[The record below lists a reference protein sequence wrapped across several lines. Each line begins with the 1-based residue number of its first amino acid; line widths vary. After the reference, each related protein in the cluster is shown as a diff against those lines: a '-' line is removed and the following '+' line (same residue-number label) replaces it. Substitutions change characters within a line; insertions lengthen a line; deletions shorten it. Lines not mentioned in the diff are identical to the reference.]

1 MNVTADTVV
10 YPNNPVVVVELSDN
24 ANGTVKVIVD
34 GKTFTG
40 KAINGKATVDITGL
54 DAGVK
59 DAVVEFVSSD
69 INVGNVTQSVRFV
82 VDRAPSSVDVAQN
95 GSDVVVSVNA
105 TGKVSVYVNGREHN
119 VTIIDGIA
127 VLPNVLVVGNN
138 SVVAV
143 YDGNVNFTASRDSDV
158 FVVDAKS
165 EVKPDVIEQGNDK
178 FIEIPVPEGQTGF
191 ITVTVDG
198 KNITVPIENGTAKVN
213 VTGLDVGDDPI
224 EVTYIGDLINPQ
236 MNVTVDDA
244 VYPNN
249 SKAVID
255 LSDNA
260 NGTVKVIVDGKTF
273 TGNAINGKA
282 TVDITGLDAGVKD
295 AVVEFISSDVNVGNA
310 TQKTKFIID
319 NAPSKVDI
327 TQKGDDIIVS
337 VNGEGNVTVYVNG
350 KAYEVPIMDGKAT
363 LNDVLTTGNNS
374 VIVVYDGDKNHDPL
388 SSATNIVLSKSDD
401 YTIKVSAKDIV
412 EGQSEALTIDVS
424 ADVDSVVVEV
434 DGVKYY
440 VDING
445 GKGVLN
451 IPNLSEGSYTAKVT
465 YLGDDTYVSKS
476 ASTSFTVKS
485 KSVPKIN
492 VDVDTD
498 KDVITV
504 DVPKDAGGDVSV
516 VVDGKEVPGKVSDGK
531 VIVDISDLA
540 PGNHSVEVIYDGDK
554 YAPYDET
561 TNFEVPKVDD
571 YTIKVSAKDIVEGQS
586 EALTID
592 VSADVDSVVV
602 EVDGVKYYVDIN
614 GGKGVLNIPNLSE
627 GSYTAKVTYLGDDT
641 YVSKSASTSFTV
653 KSKSVP
659 KINVDVDTDKDVITV
674 DVPKDAGGD
683 VSVVV
688 DGKEVPGKVSDGKVI
703 VDISDLAPGNHSVE
717 VIYDGDKYAP
727 YDETTD
733 FEVPKVDDYKFD
745 VDATVDKDKATI
757 TVDLPEDVN
766 GVVLVDVDGVGY
778 YVNATNG
785 KAILDLTYPNDG
797 KHTVTVSYPG
807 DDKYGPAKDTT
818 AFDIS
823 YKDNTPMEILVPESP
838 VKGNFTAYV
847 VVAKDAKGYITVEVD
862 GKNFT
867 SEINDG
873 IAKFDISGIDDGKH
887 AVKATYNGD
896 DKHNANTTTAQVEV
910 IKDSIPD
917 VKVSQNGKNIVV
929 DNLPSDAQGNVTIII
944 GGKELSAP
952 VVNGSAN
959 IYCPDLLLGLQNIEV
974 IYEGDNKYSS
984 QNYQKEINIVNAVII
999 TAPVVEKYYSGTE
1012 RFYVY
1017 LEDFYGVKI
1026 ANASVSITINDVTYN
1041 RTTNENG
1048 TASIALNLNSM
1059 HYPIFVSFN
1068 GNEEFN
1074 ATTVTSAV
1082 LINPTIYGNDV
1093 VKVFRNGTQYW
1104 ALFLDAKGN
1113 PLVNT
1118 TVSFNINGV
1127 FYNRTTNATG
1137 WAKLNL
1143 NLEKGTYILTAVNP
1157 VTHEQATNSVVVISL
1172 IVENHNLFKY
1182 YRNDSQF
1189 VVKILAD
1196 DGNPVG
1202 AGEKVRFNIHGVLYE
1217 RLTDENGY
1225 AKLSINLPPGDYII
1239 TAYYKD
1245 CREGDHIHVLNTLY
1259 TDNLEMKYKD
1269 GSQFVALVLDGQGR
1283 PYAGQTVQFNING
1296 VFYDRVTDSDGN
1308 ARLNVN
1314 LQSGQYLI
1322 TSTYNGLSNSNTIS
1336 IT

>member
-1 MNVTADTVV
+1 MFVVDAKSEVKPDVNTTGNGTVINVPVPEGQTGFVVVSVNGTNYTVPIVNGTARLVIPGNATVDKVNVTYLGDLINPKMNVTADTVV
-10 YPNNPVVVVELSDN
+10 YPNNSVVVVELSDN

-34 GKTFTG
+34 GKSFDANVTD
-40 KAINGKATVDITGL
+40 GKATIPISGL

-59 DAVVEFVSSD
+59 DAVVEFTSSD
-69 INVGNVTQSVRFV
+69 INVGNVTQNVRFV

-105 TGKVSVYVNGREHN
+105 TGNVSVYVNGKEHN
-119 VTIIDGIA
+119 VAIIDGKA

-138 SVVAV
+138 SVVVV
-143 YDGNVNFTASRDSDV
+143 YGGNENFTASRDSDV

-165 EVKPDVIEQGNDK
+165 EVKPDVTEEGNDK

-224 EVTYIGDLINPQ
+224 EVTYLGDLINPQ

-244 VYPNN
+244 VYPND

-260 NGTVKVIVDGKTF
+260 NGTVKVIVDGKIF
-273 TGNAINGKA
+273 TGKAINGKA

-295 AVVEFISSDVNVGNA
+295 AVVEFTSSDVNVGNV

-374 VIVVYDGDKNHDPL
+374 VIVVYDGDKNHAPL
-388 SSATNIVLSKSDD
+388 SSTTNIVLSKSDD

-412 EGQSEALTIDVS
+412 EGQSEALVIDVS
-424 ADVDSVVVEV
+424 ADVGSVIVEV

-451 IPNLSEGSYTAKVT
+451 IPNLSEGTYTAKVT
-465 YLGDDTYVSKS
+465 YLGDDNYVGKS
-476 ASTSFTVKS
+476 DSTTFTVKS
-485 KSVPKIN
+485 KSVPDIS

-498 KDVITV
+498 KDIITV

-516 VVDGKEVPGKVSDGK
+516 VVDGKEVPG
-531 VIVDISDLA
+531 
-540 PGNHSVEVIYDGDK
+540 E
-554 YAPYDET
+554 
-561 TNFEVPKVDD
+561 
-571 YTIKVSAKDIVEGQS
+571 
-586 EALTID
+586 
-592 VSADVDSVVV
+592 
-602 EVDGVKYYVDIN
+602 
-614 GGKGVLNIPNLSE
+614 
-627 GSYTAKVTYLGDDT
+627 
-641 YVSKSASTSFTV
+641 
-653 KSKSVP
+653 
-659 KINVDVDTDKDVITV
+659 
-674 DVPKDAGGD
+674 
-683 VSVVV
+683 
-688 DGKEVPGKVSDGKVI
+688 VSDGKVI

-745 VDATVDKDKATI
+745 VDTTVDKDKATI
-757 TVDLPEDVN
+757 TVELPEDVN

-785 KAILDLTYPNDG
+785 KATLDLTYPNDG

-873 IAKFDISGIDDGKH
+873 VAKFDISGIDDGKH
-887 AVKATYNGD
+887 AVKVTYNGD

-1048 TASIALNLNSM
+1048 TASIPLNLNSM

-1093 VKVFRNGTQYW
+1093 VKVFRNGTQYY
-1104 ALFLDAKGN
+1104 ALFLDSEGN

-1118 TVSFNINGV
+1118 TVTFNIHGV
-1127 FYNRTTNATG
+1127 FYNRTTNGTG

-1143 NLEKGTYILTAVNP
+1143 NLEKGTYILTAINP

-1217 RLTDENGY
+1217 RSTDENGY

-1239 TAYYKD
+1239 TTYYKD
-1245 CREGDHIHVLNTLY
+1245 CREGDHIHVLPVLY
-1259 TDNLEMKYKD
+1259 TDNLEMKYND

-1314 LQSGQYLI
+1314 LQAGQYLI
-1322 TSTYNGLSNSNTIS
+1322 TSTYNGVSNSNTIS